1 MYCCTNTNTPADSY
15 TGGDASRDTVT
26 SLDASCDTDASPA
39 RYADANAD
47 ASSTARDADT
57 VTSPSTRV
65 ADADADLAEGAIDV
79 VGRPLIRPLLVDGL
93 DNWRGGDGVSQTSKG
108 AGKLTADYSDQT
120 DGNQSGDDIL
130 SIVGFIRTTMVR
142 IHRRLQR
149 FFGLDPRSQT
159 LFGNDV
165 VLA

>member
-47 ASSTARDADT
+47 TDASSTARDADT

-79 VGRPLIRPLLVDGL
+79 VAPFWLTKFDNRKAAIAFHRQAALEINRGSAYANPPLRSRYGEAGASIFAKATTGQAGRDRLLG
-93 DNWRGGDGVSQTSKG
+93 
-108 AGKLTADYSDQT
+108 
-120 DGNQSGDDIL
+120 
-130 SIVGFIRTTMVR
+130 
-142 IHRRLQR
+142 
-149 FFGLDPRSQT
+149 
-159 LFGNDV
+159 
-165 VLA
+165 